1 MILLFFVILLIIFL
15 AGFLGLD
22 FGMDVRI
29 LGSNPF
35 FASVNQQTG
44 IPLETI
50 KNLMGIGVL
59 FCEFVIILFTM
70 LDRIGD
76 TLRESIKPLVRLFPF
91 GLFIITAWNIFSPII
106 LALLPTAMVA
116 AVTSEPQM
124 ELAQAISNASSTPK
138 LLLSLGAM
146 FLFMLTNYA
155 LGRVPENPEIRNLR
169 AENARLKKELR
180 RGI

>member
-1 MILLFFVILLIIFL
+1 MILLFFVILLILFL

-35 FASVNQQTG
+35 FAAATQQTG

-59 FCEFVIILFTM
+59 FCEFVIILFSM

-106 LALLPTAMVA
+106 LALLPVGVATAMN
-116 AVTSEPQM
+116 EPQM
-124 ELAQAISNASSTPK
+124 ELAQAISSASSTPK

-155 LGRVPENPEIRNLR
+155 LGRSPENPEVRALR
-169 AENARLKKELR
+169 AENEKLRKELR
-180 RGI
+180 RAI